1 MDDKRQTEETFT
13 ILIKDLER
21 LLEKQKDNCKIL
33 QE

>member
-21 LLEKQKDNCKIL
+21 LLEK
-33 QE
+33 